1 MLNFSFLLH
10 LEIELLSF
18 DVVNVL
24 IRSHEN
30 KINQTSFFEY
40 FKGGG
45 IFPCVIAVVL
55 RSLRT
60 ILGCDI

>member
-30 KINQTSFFEY
+30 KIKQTSFFEY

-45 IFPCVIAVVL
+45 DFRLCYCCCP
-55 RSLRT
+55 SESP
-60 ILGCDI
+60 DSHWM